1 MPIQF
6 SGKSLR
12 ISRLLETHL
21 VPEKS
26 SHALYFLQ
34 FTVLL
39 DACAAGLAGDM
50 LQDFKSGYILHTVTP
65 RRTLS
70 PRRDSR
76 VTVLAI
82 STVYKTSLSL
92 QHSKSDPLILL
103 RPTRLQPPM

>member
-39 DACAAGLAGDM
+39 DACATGLAGNM
-50 LQDFKSGYILHTVTP
+50 LQDFKSGYILHTNP
-65 RRTLS
+65 KAHAESQARQSSHGSCDL
-70 PRRDSR
+70 DS
-76 VTVLAI
+76 V
-82 STVYKTSLSL
+82 
-92 QHSKSDPLILL
+92 
-103 RPTRLQPPM
+103 

>member
-12 ISRLLETHL
+12 ISRLLETHF
-21 VPEKS
+21 

-50 LQDFKSGYILHTVTP
+50 LQEFKSGYILHTDP
-65 RRTLS
+65 KAHAESQARQSSHSSCDL
-70 PRRDSR
+70 DS
-76 VTVLAI
+76 V
-82 STVYKTSLSL
+82 
-92 QHSKSDPLILL
+92 
-103 RPTRLQPPM
+103 